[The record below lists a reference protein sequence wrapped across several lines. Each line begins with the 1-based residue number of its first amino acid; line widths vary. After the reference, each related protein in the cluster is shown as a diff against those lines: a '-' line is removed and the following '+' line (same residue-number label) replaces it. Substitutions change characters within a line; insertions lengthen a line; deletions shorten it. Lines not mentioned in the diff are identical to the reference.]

1 MSIWVCGEILIDV
14 LPQGSLV
21 AGGPANTAMT
31 LALLDQEVEFIGV
44 ISADEFGDLARRK
57 LSESGV
63 SISHVL
69 DSEKPTAIAKVSVDE
84 EGIAS
89 YVFTIDGTAT
99 FDFNTAWLPD
109 PSRAKPALLHIGS
122 LATIVEPGAKELY
135 EWAMKVG
142 EFAPIVYDPNVRP
155 AYLSDRDR
163 YRESVEDWISIASVV
178 KASEDD
184 LTWLYPGTDIIA
196 IAKDWI
202 TSGVHIVVVTKGA
215 KGLMAVTSEEVV
227 EVPGV
232 SVGVVDTVG
241 AGDTVGAIISKAIL
255 DNGLENMQGNV
266 LREALDCAALAAAI
280 TCSRAGMQPPTKSE
294 LEARRIERKN
304 AVHR

>member
-21 AGGPANTAMT
+21 AGGPANTAMA
-31 LALLDQEVEFIGV
+31 LALLGKDVEFIGV
-44 ISADEFGDLARRK
+44 ISTDEYGDLARRK
-57 LSESGV
+57 FSEDGV

-69 DSEKPTAIAKVSVDE
+69 DSAKPTAMAKVSVDE

-89 YVFTIDGTAT
+89 YVFSIDGTAT
-99 FDFNTAWLPD
+99 FDFNGTWLPD

-135 EWAMKVG
+135 EWAMRVG

-163 YRESVEDWISIASVV
+163 YHESVEDWISIASVV

-184 LTWLYPGTDIIA
+184 LTWLYPGTDIVA
-196 IAKDWI
+196 IAKAWI
-202 TSGVHIVVVTKGA
+202 TSGVDIVVVTKGA

-227 EVPGV
+227 EVPGL

-255 DNGLENMQGNV
+255 ENGLENLRGKV

-294 LEARRIERKN
+294 LEARRIEQKN